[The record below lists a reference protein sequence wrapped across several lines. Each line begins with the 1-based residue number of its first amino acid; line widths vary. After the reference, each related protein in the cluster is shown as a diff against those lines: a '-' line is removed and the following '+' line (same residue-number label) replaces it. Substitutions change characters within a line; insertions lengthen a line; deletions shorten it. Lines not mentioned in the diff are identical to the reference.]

1 MSFDFFNNI
10 RDWFGTEARDA
21 KVMARVAAER
31 RQRLVKMAVDPVRR
45 RYVERIERGE
55 HWHDADITFNES
67 PNVTNVCEHPR
78 PIEQLMRASR
88 IDLRIATEHR
98 ITANCLVNFEKLGHQ
113 LNLAE
118 SVTYIKPHIPDRSML
133 DPHSAIIVCSG
144 CNASIFAVHSDSATQ
159 NTLSFPR

>member
-21 KVMARVAAER
+21 KVMARVNA
-31 RQRLVKMAVDPVRR
+31 
-45 RYVERIERGE
+45 
-55 HWHDADITFNES
+55 
-67 PNVTNVCEHPR
+67 TNVCEHLR

-98 ITANCLVNFEKLGHQ
+98 ITVNCLINFEKLSHQ

-118 SVTYIKPHIPDRSML
+118 SVTYIEPHIPDRSML

-144 CNASIFAVHSDSATQ
+144 CNSSIFAVHKDSATQ
-159 NTLSFPR
+159 NTPWFPR